1 MSFLCDLSGL
11 GVRRFFPHAEDAK
24 GAKAEAQER
33 SGRAGRH
40 GEFVGVGRRFLSR

>member
-33 SGRAGRH
+33 SGRASRRC
-40 GEFVGVGRRFLSR
+40 EFVGAGPRFLS